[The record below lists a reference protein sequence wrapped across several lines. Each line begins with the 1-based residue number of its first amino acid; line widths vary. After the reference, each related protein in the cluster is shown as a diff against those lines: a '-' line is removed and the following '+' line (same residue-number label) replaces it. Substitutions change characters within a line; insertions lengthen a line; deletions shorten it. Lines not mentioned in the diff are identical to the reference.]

1 MTFKFLGAPYPLES
15 TPKGYLPTISGLETM
30 KADLLQLLLTYP
42 GERVMLPGFGT
53 PLRDLIFEPNDIILE
68 DRAREMI
75 IDSIKRWEPRIA
87 VDAIEVTSKVNA
99 EFLADDDNYD
109 EQEKVLGIRILF
121 KDPQNIQKV
130 DELVLEVP
138 LQK

>member
-1 MTFKFLGAPYPLES
+1 MSFKFLGAPYPLEA
-15 TPKGYLPTISGLETM
+15 TPKGYLPTIHGLETM

-53 PLRDLIFEPNDIILE
+53 ALRDLVFEPNDLILE

-75 IDSIKRWEPRIA
+75 IDSIKRWEPRIT
-87 VDAIEVTSKVNA
+87 VDAIEVTSKVDA
-99 EFLADDDNYD
+99 DFLADDDNYS
-109 EQEKVLGIRILF
+109 EQEKVLGIRIMF
-121 KDPQNIQKV
+121 KDPQNITKV

>member
-1 MTFKFLGAPYPLES
+1 MAFKFLGACYPIES
-15 TPKGYLPTISGLETM
+15 TPKGYLPTIYGLETM

-42 GERVMLPGFGT
+42 GERIMMPSFGT
-53 PLRDLIFEPNDIILE
+53 PLRDLVFEPNDIILE

-75 IDSIKRWEPRIA
+75 VNSISRWEPRIA

-99 EFLADDDNYD
+99 DFLSSDDDYS

-121 KDPQNIQKV
+121 KDPQNINKIE
-130 DELVLEVP
+130 ELVLEVP

>member
-1 MTFKFLGAPYPLES
+1 
-15 TPKGYLPTISGLETM
+15 
-30 KADLLQLLLTYP
+30 
-42 GERVMLPGFGT
+42 
-53 PLRDLIFEPNDIILE
+53 
-68 DRAREMI
+68 MI

-87 VDAIEVTSKVNA
+87 VDAIEVSSKVDA
-99 EFLADDDNYD
+99 DFLADEDNYD

-121 KDPQNIQKV
+121 KDPQNITKV

>member
-1 MTFKFLGAPYPLES
+1 MAFKFLGAPYPLES
-15 TPKGYLPTISGLETM
+15 TPKGYVPTIYGLDTI
-30 KADLLQLLLTYP
+30 KSDLLQLLLTYP

-53 PLRDLIFEPNDIILE
+53 PLRDLIFEPNDLILE

-75 IDSIKRWEPRIA
+75 IDSIKQWEPRIA
-87 VDAIEVTSKVNA
+87 VDAIEVTSKVDA
-99 EFLADDDNYD
+99 DFLASDDDHN
-109 EQEKVLGIRILF
+109 EQERVLGIRIIF
-121 KDPQNIQKV
+121 KDPQNITQV

>member
-1 MTFKFLGAPYPLES
+1 MPFKFLGAPYPIES
-15 TPKGYLPTISGLETM
+15 TPKGYLPTITGLETM

-53 PLRDLIFEPNDIILE
+53 PLRDLIFEPNDVILE

-87 VDAIEVTSKVNA
+87 VDAIEVSSKVDA
-99 EFLADDDNYD
+99 DFLADEDNYD

-121 KDPQNIQKV
+121 KDPQNITKV